1 MTEPSAGSRG
11 HGLAAGD
18 GERRMATQDM
28 GSELRS
34 DPLSLSNTVGR
45 QEGRPRGVLAL
56 DMDGTLLRSDGT
68 VSRRNRAAVARCI
81 EAGMA
86 VVLATGRAFVSAS
99 QYFNY
104 WPGCP
109 LWVIACNGAVIR
121 QAGRGRPLRERLVP
135 LPVARE
141 LARWAAQRQLYLK
154 AYVDDHLFVSRVTEE
169 TASFAHAHAIP
180 YTQADDLAAALPKGP
195 THMVVVDEPERVP
208 ALRAEADRLWRG
220 RLEITSSTD
229 DDILFCAPGVT
240 KGTALQALARRLGVG
255 AEKVAAIG
263 NERNDLSMITWAG
276 FGGAVGNAPADV
288 REAASVVVGD
298 HDADGVAEFIELWME
313 FLEREE
319 RA

>member
-1 MTEPSAGSRG
+1 
-11 HGLAAGD
+11 
-18 GERRMATQDM
+18 MATQDM

-34 DPLSLSNTVGR
+34 DPLPLSNTVGR
-45 QEGRPRGVLAL
+45 QQGRPRGVLAL

-68 VSRRNRAAVARCI
+68 VSPRNRAAVARCI
-81 EAGMA
+81 EAGIA

-99 QYFNY
+99 QYFTY

-121 QAGRGRPLRERLVP
+121 QAGSGRPLRERLVP

-141 LARWAAQRQLYLK
+141 LARWAARRQLYLK
-154 AYVDDHLFVSRVTEE
+154 AYVDDHLIVSRVTEE
-169 TASFAHAHAIP
+169 TASFARFHGIP
-180 YTQADDLAAALPKGP
+180 YTQADDLAAVLPKGP

-208 ALRAEADRLWRG
+208 ALRAEAHNLWRD
-220 RLEITSSTD
+220 RLEITSSTH

-240 KGTALQALARRLGVG
+240 KGTALQALARRFGVG

-288 REAASVVVGD
+288 REAASVVVGH